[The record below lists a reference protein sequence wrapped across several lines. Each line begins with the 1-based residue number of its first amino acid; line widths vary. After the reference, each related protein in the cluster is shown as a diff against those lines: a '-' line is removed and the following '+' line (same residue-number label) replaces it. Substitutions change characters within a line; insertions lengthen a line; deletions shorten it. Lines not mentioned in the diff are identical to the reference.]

1 MIKIDYCRM
10 DFLQPTLKKHPG
22 CQLSCY
28 QLRPGAV
35 GQNIFINTKSGEVIP
50 CTRQKDHE

>member
-22 CQLSCY
+22 CRLSCC